1 MLACSK
7 WSTMLWEIGISFL
20 CLNVFFINLLCC
32 CGFHWKPSLDY
43 VCMLH
48 GDFIGVPV
56 WSFWAF
62 RIFGLLKVMN
72 VCGCCSSF
80 CPVQNFFMILFG
92 LLLICC
98 MLLFSCHED
107 CHDRILIDDDFN
119 EHAQEFG
126 LNVYWFVASLPWL
139 VVAIHLLLFL
149 VDWSS
154 WMMSLCFCLF
164 CFGSIPW
171 SWIIAWL
178 LNPNAVCKFP
188 ELELQFVD
196 VVCIAKTLNCMSCQE
211 NLRNMPCYC
220 LW

>member
-20 CLNVFFINLLCC
+20 CLNVFFINLLCY

-56 WSFWAF
+56 WLFWAF

-107 CHDRILIDDDFN
+107 CHDRILVDDDFN

-139 VVAIHLLLFL
+139 VVAAVLFWKNSKINSHKSSCCILMSMYDGTWWWNWCCYTMLLKSCCSFEIWTYA
-149 VDWSS
+149 VV
-154 WMMSLCFCLF
+154 
-164 CFGSIPW
+164 
-171 SWIIAWL
+171 WL
-178 LNPNAVCKFP
+178 
-188 ELELQFVD
+188 Q
-196 VVCIAKTLNCMSCQE
+196 
-211 NLRNMPCYC
+211 
-220 LW
+220 